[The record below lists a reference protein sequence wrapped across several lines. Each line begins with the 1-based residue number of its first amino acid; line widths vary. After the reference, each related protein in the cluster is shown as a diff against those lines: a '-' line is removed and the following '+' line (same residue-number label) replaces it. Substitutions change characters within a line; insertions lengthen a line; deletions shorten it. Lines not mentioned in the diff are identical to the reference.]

1 MVGISGLAGFAS
13 SMLLQTGDIVNIAVA
28 GIAILIIVIILVA
41 ASIKVVREYQ
51 RIVNFRLGKVQ
62 AEKGPGIVLVFPVID
77 RPVRVDLRERFLQ
90 IPHQTCITK
99 DNAPV
104 DIDFIIYFKVIS
116 AADSVVQVNN
126 FEGAAMGIATTTLR
140 AVIGDI
146 NLDEVLSKREDINA
160 VLRTKLDEVTIR
172 WGVKVTNVEIRE
184 ILPPKNV
191 SDAMILQMSAERSR
205 RAVVTEAEG
214 KKSAA
219 ITVAE
224 GERQSAIL
232 KAEGGKQSAIL
243 QAEGYAQALSTVFG
257 AAKSIDQK
265 TLTIQYLD
273 TLKALGSSPATKF
286 ILPAEFTQLVEPIK
300 SMIAAAEHEASKGG
314 ED

>member
-1 MVGISGLAGFAS
+1 MVLEIIPPDVLHSSVLSTGSG
-13 SMLLQTGDIVNIAVA
+13 TGVVA
-28 GIAILIIVIILVA
+28 GGLVLLIIVLILVA
-41 ASIKVVREYQ
+41 ISLKIVKEYQ
-51 RIVNFRLGKVQ
+51 RIVNFRFGKVQ
-62 AEKGPGIVLVFPVID
+62 AEKGPGIVWIYPLID

-90 IPHQTCITK
+90 VPHQTCITK

-104 DIDFIIYFKVIS
+104 DIDFIIYFKVIN

-146 NLDEVLSKREDINA
+146 NLDEVLSKREEINA
-160 VLRTKLDEVTIR
+160 ILRTKLDEVTTR

-214 KKSAA
+214 KKAA
-219 ITVAE
+219 TITVAE
-224 GERQSAIL
+224 GDRQSAIL
-232 KAEGGKQSAIL
+232 RAEGEKQAAIL
-243 QAEGYAQALSTVFG
+243 KAEGYAQALSTVFG

-265 TLTIQYLD
+265 TLTLQYLEA
-273 TLKALGSSPATKF
+273 LKALGSTSATK
-286 ILPAEFTQLVEPIK
+286 IVLPAEFMQLLIPIK
-300 SMIAAAEHEASKGG
+300 EMIAVAEKEASRV
-314 ED
+314 EQ